1 MNSTLYTCI
10 KVKRFIFKKGSLLD
24 GFDRWINKKK
34 NMWPEIDT
42 AELLPERRFVYLYIY
57 CLLYTFK
64 CFKYYCLRD
73 SSKLFQL
80 WNINFLGKCT
90 LDFIVIL
97 GITYA
102 EWSQPTLSFS
112 FVNTLFGP
120 VSVDKRSKNRIILML
135 LLETVRYSEIS
146 ALTSLFIMFYLVC
159 LVIIFPL
166 CRFIVR

>member
-1 MNSTLYTCI
+1 MDSIDGLTRRKICDQKLTQQSYSLKEDLCI
-10 KVKRFIFKKGSLLD
+10 
-24 GFDRWINKKK
+24 
-34 NMWPEIDT
+34 
-42 AELLPERRFVYLYIY
+42 
-57 CLLYTFK
+57 YTFIA
-64 CFKYYCLRD
+64 YCIHLNVLSSGFWD
-73 SSKLFQL
+73 SSKLSQL

>member
-1 MNSTLYTCI
+1 MDSIDGLTRRKICDQKLTQQSYSLEEDLCISTFIAYCI
-10 KVKRFIFKKGSLLD
+10 HLNVLSS
-24 GFDRWINKKK
+24 GFW
-34 NMWPEIDT
+34 
-42 AELLPERRFVYLYIY
+42 
-57 CLLYTFK
+57 
-64 CFKYYCLRD
+64 D